1 MLRAI
6 LDCLIGNG
14 ICEIYPPA
22 THAISTSTY
31 SFVDQ
36 KSLMVLWGQV
46 GFGSQQSKTGGSK
59 LVYSV
64 ATRLKLLVEFA
75 TDANGWLDENIGKLD
90 LWRPDKRV
98 APPSLETLVNSK
110 TTRTIPN

>member
-1 MLRAI
+1 MLDRNHRRLLFALFTWVQSATQSQRSWLSKTHMLRAI

-36 KSLMVLWGQV
+36 KSLMVLWGP
-46 GFGSQQSKTGGSK
+46 
-59 LVYSV
+59 
-64 ATRLKLLVEFA
+64 
-75 TDANGWLDENIGKLD
+75 GWVWKSAIQD
-90 LWRPDKRV
+90 WRKQ
-98 APPSLETLVNSK
+98 ACL
-110 TTRTIPN
+110 